1 MNIVKKIEEAGL
13 KGRGGGAFPTALKW
27 KLSKKAKGKVKYV
40 ICNAS
45 EGEPNVFKDGY
56 ILDNYLE
63 EVVNGIKIAQDFI
76 SAKESY
82 IYLNKNYSINKDI
95 GNIIVF
101 KKNSGY
107 IGGEESSMCE
117 AIEGKRAEPR
127 RRPPFLTE
135 CGLFDCPTLVNNV
148 ETFYYVS
155 KIAKGEYNH
164 CRFFSINGDVANAGV
179 YELPEDTTIFQA
191 LKETNNYPDFDFFTQ
206 IGGGA
211 SGEIM
216 LPQELNKPVFGAG
229 SITVYN
235 RETTDKYDLME
246 KWAEFF
252 HTGNCDKCVPCREGA
267 FRVYEMIKERNIDY
281 DKLDDIF
288 LTLKKSSFCS
298 LGKGI
303 PLPFESLMKKIR

>member
-1 MNIVKKIEEAGL
+1 MDIVKKIEESGL

-27 KLSKKAKGKVKYV
+27 TLAKKAKGKEKYV
-40 ICNAS
+40 VCNAS

-56 ILDNYLE
+56 ILDNHLE
-63 EVVNGIKIAQDFI
+63 EVINGIKIAQDFI
-76 SAKESY
+76 SAKDSY

-127 RRPPFLTE
+127 KRPPFLTE
-135 CGLFDCPTLVNNV
+135 CGLFNCPTLVNNV

-179 YELPEDTTIFQA
+179 YELPENTTIFQA
-191 LKETNNYPDFDFFTQ
+191 LKETNNYPNFDFFTQ

-235 RETTDKYDLME
+235 RKTTDKYDLME

-267 FRVYEMIKERNIDY
+267 FRIYKMIKERNIDY

-288 LTLKKSSFCS
+288 LSLKKSSFCS